1 MEKLACFTV
10 VKPQGIKGELKA
22 RILADGI
29 YSVQGIKKLYTED
42 GNEYGVVKIKDAFSG
57 FAFITLQS
65 IATRNDAELLR
76 GVTFYAPKNS
86 IKKAKDEYFIT
97 DIIGMKV
104 FVSGEEIGSVKDVIQ
119 SNVDMFEIKLF
130 SGKSAYFPYLKKLDV
145 KLDFNK
151 NILSVEKEVL
161 DGVIYYED

>member
-97 DIIGMKV
+97 DIIDSEKSCMEIAQDLLQYPIGKAFESLSKV
-104 FVSGEEIGSVKDVIQ
+104 IEG
-119 SNVDMFEIKLF
+119 
-130 SGKSAYFPYLKKLDV
+130 
-145 KLDFNK
+145 
-151 NILSVEKEVL
+151 
-161 DGVIYYED
+161 